1 MRHLAPTSSSRSA
14 TWSCSRGPAAAA
26 RSRRPRARASAG
38 RTQARAARSSRCQAR
53 AAQSGRGRRFR
64 TGRGTRPR
72 TRSNATT
79 GRRPPPRRPPRPAR
93 GWRAVRAAP
102 SASSGRAPSPRAPS
116 APCDTPRRARPFR
129 AIVAVNNVQVS
140 DGSADAPRQSPQNK
154 RRLMVTQILRS
165 PVLNPAGTEVGR
177 VEDFIVKLSD
187 GAYPPVTGLKVRVGA
202 QDVFIGK
209 DVIESLEPGGV
220 RLNTHTIRT
229 EAFQRRPGE
238 VLLAADVLGR
248 HLVDV
253 HKGRIVQAH
262 DLVLAPGD
270 DGWYLAG
277 IDRSPQ
283 AMLRRLLP
291 RRGRPDLRRHAILDW
306 KDIQPFVGQ
315 VPTAKLLMPLQRL
328 RRLHP
333 AQIADIIEGASHE
346 EGQEIIE
353 AVESDPALTADI
365 FEELD
370 AEHQVEFLRSK
381 SNEEAARLLERM
393 APDDAADLLGEL
405 DQERRKPIFEMMTAS
420 QQHKLRKLLQ
430 YHPTTAGGMMSP
442 DYVWVV
448 RGSTVDMALEAVRT
462 DDKAP
467 PQLLAT
473 VFVTEQDGTFAG
485 SIGAVELLRSDRARN
500 VDDLELTHV
509 SVHGNADFADVA
521 LMMADY
527 NLTALAVVDAAG
539 NLIGAISSDD
549 VIADLIPEN
558 WRDRAEASTGV

>member
-1 MRHLAPTSSSRSA
+1 MIE
-14 TWSCSRGPAAAA
+14 
-26 RSRRPRARASAG
+26 RRD
-38 RTQARAARSSRCQAR
+38 
-53 AAQSGRGRRFR
+53 
-64 TGRGTRPR
+64 
-72 TRSNATT
+72 N
-79 GRRPPPRRPPRPAR
+79 
-93 GWRAVRAAP
+93 
-102 SASSGRAPSPRAPS
+102 
-116 APCDTPRRARPFR
+116 
-129 AIVAVNNVQVS
+129 
-140 DGSADAPRQSPQNK
+140 
-154 RRLMVTQILRS
+154 RRLMVTQLLRS

-177 VEDFIVKLSD
+177 VEDFIVKLSE
-187 GAYPPVTGLKVRVGA
+187 GTYPPITGLKVRVGA

-209 DVIESLEPGGV
+209 DLIDTFEPGGV
-220 RLNTHTIRT
+220 RLNTHTFRT

-238 VLLAADVLGR
+238 VLLATDVLGR

-253 HKGRIVQAH
+253 NKGRIVQAH

-270 DGWYLAG
+270 DGGYLAG

-283 AMLRRLLP
+283 AMLRRLVP
-291 RRGRPDLRRHAILDW
+291 RRRRPDLRRHAILDW
-306 KDIQPFVGQ
+306 KDVQPFMGQ

-333 AQIADIIEGASHE
+333 AQIADIVEGASHE

-370 AEHQVEFLRSK
+370 PEHQVEFIKSK

-405 DQERRKPIFEMMTAS
+405 GQDRRKPVFELMSTG

-448 RGSTVDMALEAVRT
+448 ADATVDMALEATRT

-467 PQLLAT
+467 HQLLST
-473 VFVTEQDGTFAG
+473 VFITDHEGRFLG
-485 SIGAVELLRSDRARN
+485 SVGVVELLRADHSAKIGE
-500 VDDLELTHV
+500 LELSRV

-521 LMMADY
+521 LMLADY

-539 NLIGAISSDD
+539 NLIGAVSFDD
-549 VIADLIPEN
+549 VIEPLIPEE

>member
-1 MRHLAPTSSSRSA
+1 MSD
-14 TWSCSRGPAAAA
+14 RGVD
-26 RSRRPRARASAG
+26 G
-38 RTQARAARSSRCQAR
+38 DME
-53 AAQSGRGRRFR
+53 QS
-64 TGRGTRPR
+64 TRLH
-72 TRSNATT
+72 
-79 GRRPPPRRPPRPAR
+79 
-93 GWRAVRAAP
+93 
-102 SASSGRAPSPRAPS
+102 
-116 APCDTPRRARPFR
+116 D
-129 AIVAVNNVQVS
+129 
-140 DGSADAPRQSPQNK
+140 K
-154 RRLMVTQILRS
+154 RRLMVTQLLRS

-177 VEDFIVKLSD
+177 VEDFIVKLAD
-187 GAYPPVTGLKVRVGA
+187 GTYPPVTGLKVRVGA

-209 DVIESLEPGGV
+209 DLIDSLEPGGV

-253 HKGRIVQAH
+253 VKGRIVQAH

-270 DGWYLAG
+270 EGWYLAG

-306 KDIQPFVGQ
+306 KDIQPFVGH

-333 AQIADIIEGASHE
+333 AQIADIVEDASHE

-353 AVESDPALTADI
+353 AVESDPALTADV

-370 AEHQVEFLRSK
+370 TEHQVEFLKSK
-381 SNEEAARLLERM
+381 SNEDAARILEGM
-393 APDDAADLLGEL
+393 APDDAADLLSEL
-405 DQERRKPIFEMMTAS
+405 AQERRKPIFEMMGAS
-420 QQHKLRKLLQ
+420 QQYKLRKLLQ

-448 RGSTVDMALEAVRT
+448 RESTVEMALEAVRT

-467 PQLLAT
+467 HQLLTT
-473 VFVTEQDGTFAG
+473 VFVTDHDGLYIG
-485 SIGAVELLRSDRARN
+485 SIGVVELLRTDRTHR
-500 VDDLELTHV
+500 VEELELTIV

-527 NLTALAVVDAAG
+527 NLIALGVVDAAS
-539 NLIGAISSDD
+539 NLIGAISCDD
-549 VIADLIPEN
+549 VIEALVPED
-558 WRDRAEASTGV
+558 WRNRVEASTGV